1 MDKDGNLGIGTSI
14 PSANLHVNHDF
25 HIAPNS
31 SAWGTPGKGL
41 YMRYSTTTT
50 SNGHQ
55 DAAYIQSIDR
65 SNYPNSVTRHPLYF
79 EASKYSFSNGNVGI
93 GTSDPSF
100 NLDLT
105 DAGTIRSGSIS
116 LFSDSQKVGTTSNT
130 LALFGTNGVGGIGFY
145 TNDTSSHASASMYIQ
160 YGGNLS
166 LIHI

>member
-1 MDKDGNLGIGTSI
+1 MGNLDKMVMDKDGNLGIGTSI

-93 GTSDPSF
+93 GKTNPTEK
-100 NLDLT
+100 LHIKKALLT
-105 DAGTIRSGSIS
+105 NKLQIS
-116 LFSDSQKVGTTSNT
+116 L
-130 LALFGTNGVGGIGFY
+130 
-145 TNDTSSHASASMYIQ
+145 
-160 YGGNLS
+160 
-166 LIHI
+166 